1 MEGSMSTPMPVATR
15 RTRAP
20 DRFTDLV
27 LVVSAVFGVW
37 AVALT
42 VLTFIGITQAGF
54 FYSDPKAAIKAAG
67 ATVVVVL
74 VLTQLYTMES
84 VMGHL
89 PRRGIRMRVLM
100 RAHRWSG
107 RIAILLAALIAYFC
121 ITDIGAPRDPV
132 RSFIHA
138 SFGASAFAALG
149 IKFALIRFRPELAYR
164 AAPWIGRYV
173 VLAFVIVWLT
183 SSYAYFTHQL

>member
-1 MEGSMSTPMPVATR
+1 MSTPAPTATR
-15 RTRAP
+15 RTRPP
-20 DRFTDLV
+20 DRLTDFV
-27 LVVSAVFGVW
+27 LLVSAVFGVW

-42 VLTFIGITQAGF
+42 ILTFIGITQAGF

-74 VLTQLYTMES
+74 SLTQLYTMES

-89 PRRGIRMRVLM
+89 PRGGIRMRVMM

-107 RIAILLAALIAYFC
+107 RVAIVLAAVIAYFC
-121 ITDIGAPRDPV
+121 ITDIGAPRDPL

-149 IKFALIRFRPELAYR
+149 IKFALLRFRPELAYR
-164 AAPWIGRYV
+164 AAPWLGRYV
-173 VLAFVIVWLT
+173 VLAFVVVWFT

>member
-1 MEGSMSTPMPVATR
+1 MSTPVPAAAR
-15 RTRAP
+15 RTRTP

-27 LVVSAVFGVW
+27 LIVSGVFGIW

-42 VLTFIGITQAGF
+42 VLTLIGITQPA
-54 FYSDPKAAIKAAG
+54 FYLTDPKATIKAAG

-74 VLTQLYTMES
+74 SITQLYTMES

-89 PRRGIRMRVLM
+89 PRRGIKMKVMM

-107 RIAILLAALIAYFC
+107 RIAIVLAALIAYFC
-121 ITDIGAPRDPV
+121 ITDAGVPKAPV

-138 SFGASAFAALG
+138 VFGASAFAALG
-149 IKFALIRFRPELAYR
+149 LKFALIRFRPELAYN
-164 AAPWIGRYV
+164 AAPWIGRYI
-173 VLAFVIVWLT
+173 VLAFIVVWLT
-183 SSYAYFTHQL
+183 SSYAYFTGQL